1 MQTFLVF
8 LVLSFI
14 GGFYF
19 WDKGPK
25 KRTLLFIGIGALL
38 AFAYFQIN
46 SVI

>member
-8 LVLSFI
+8 LLLSFV
-14 GGFYF
+14 GGFYL
-19 WDKGPK
+19 WDKNPK
-25 KRTLLFIGIGALL
+25 KRTLLFIGIGILL